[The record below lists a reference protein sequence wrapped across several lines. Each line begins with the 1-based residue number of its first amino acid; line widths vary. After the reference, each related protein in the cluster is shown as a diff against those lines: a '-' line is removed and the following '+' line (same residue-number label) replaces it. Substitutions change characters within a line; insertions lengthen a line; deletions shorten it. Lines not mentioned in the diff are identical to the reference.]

1 MDAQAHTDGCK
12 QCSGNCAS
20 ANGRWNCSIQ
30 PAVKFILSKF
40 LCQIKS
46 GVEECVTN
54 EDIIGVLVTNL
65 FIQPSQDA
73 FESLP

>member
-1 MDAQAHTDGCK
+1 MAASNAQEIVQVLMDVGIALFTQTM
-12 QCSGNCAS
+12 
-20 ANGRWNCSIQ
+20 
-30 PAVKFILSKF
+30 PAIKFILSKF

-46 GVEECVTN
+46 GVEECATN
-54 EDIIGVLVTNL
+54 EDIIGVLLTSF